1 MTICNRTEPDFMIT
15 LALPHKK
22 TSMLT
27 LDALDTGAESYI
39 RQEEE

>member
-1 MTICNRTEPDFMIT
+1 MIT